1 MKKILIIGAGIEQVE
16 SIKMAREMGHYVITS
31 DMNLSAPGVKY
42 ADKAYEYSTT
52 DSKGN
57 ISLAQKEGIDGVMTV
72 CSETAVP
79 TVAAVAEALHLP
91 GFKMDTALKATNKAE
106 MRKAFA
112 EYRVPVSEY
121 VVTDQFSMALDFTK
135 KNPGPWI
142 IKPVD
147 SSGQRGT
154 FILYEQSNLEKAFEQ
169 AVLFSNSAQVLLD
182 RYVSG
187 PEIHV
192 TMFVIDNE
200 IHFLALSDR
209 ITLSNEYF
217 GIAVR
222 HIGPSLI
229 DEKTEQSIKDVCCK
243 AVKSIGLENGVAT
256 CELILKDERPVIMEI
271 AVRVPG
277 GYLREVAMHLSGV
290 DIVRATIWN
299 CLGEKRSFDEMI
311 TEPKHRA
318 VSVKF
323 ITGLN
328 VPVGID
334 RVESL
339 EIPKEKDLPCHYC
352 RFHHELPFE
361 LPKLSSSVG
370 RFGVVITAGNSR
382 AEALDASEA
391 VFAGLR
397 VNNKQLVDY
406 EGLVYKR

>member
-121 VVTDQFSMALDFTK
+121 IVTDQFSMALDFTK

-229 DEKTEQSIKDVCCK
+229 DEKTEQSIK
-243 AVKSIGLENGVAT
+243 N
-256 CELILKDERPVIMEI
+256 LK
-271 AVRVPG
+271 
-277 GYLREVAMHLSGV
+277 
-290 DIVRATIWN
+290 
-299 CLGEKRSFDEMI
+299 K
-311 TEPKHRA
+311 
-318 VSVKF
+318 
-323 ITGLN
+323 
-328 VPVGID
+328 
-334 RVESL
+334 
-339 EIPKEKDLPCHYC
+339 
-352 RFHHELPFE
+352 
-361 LPKLSSSVG
+361 
-370 RFGVVITAGNSR
+370 R
-382 AEALDASEA
+382 AEALLD
-391 VFAGLR
+391 R
-397 VNNKQLVDY
+397 PPPH
-406 EGLVYKR
+406 